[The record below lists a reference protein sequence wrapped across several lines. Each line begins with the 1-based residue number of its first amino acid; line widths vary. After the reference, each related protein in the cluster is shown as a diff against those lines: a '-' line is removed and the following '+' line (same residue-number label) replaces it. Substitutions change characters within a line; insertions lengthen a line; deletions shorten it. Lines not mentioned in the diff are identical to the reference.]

1 MPTSNRFW
9 ANHKSS
15 TDPHQKKRKSG
26 MKIVVLLTPF
36 YSPARGHADCIICLD
51 VVVVVSALKNFR
63 FNFRVSGLPEKG

>member
-1 MPTSNRFW
+1 
-9 ANHKSS
+9 
-15 TDPHQKKRKSG
+15 